1 MSVDISDGQPSES
14 DSYDEIMSLLEN
26 IDGLSVSGI
35 CIAWLVTVYLKSF
48 KHNPKNVLSR
58 SPRRVSWMF
67 MTITA
72 LWKETFLKLTRIPWE
87 LWKE

>member
-35 CIAWLVTVYLKSF
+35 CIAWLHVGYSLF
-48 KHNPKNVLSR
+48 KIFQTQP
-58 SPRRVSWMF
+58 
-67 MTITA
+67 
-72 LWKETFLKLTRIPWE
+72 
-87 LWKE
+87 